1 METINKGDMVSF
13 VDMMTSKGWINQ
25 NTGGGYKAAL
35 AKILGD
41 VPGEEDVRKID
52 VKTQV
57 LRYNNL
63 HPGELSPASLKQY
76 EKRVVQ
82 CIQHFT
88 SWKTDPTN
96 FKPPQRVLS
105 NGNGDKADKPKAK
118 AKGAAL
124 SATATVTPSA
134 SGTLDTAP
142 KEPEHLKPVV
152 GASTGQNLV
161 LPYPLR
167 PGYLAQIIVPLD
179 MTKDEAARLCAF
191 ISTLAAA

>member
-1 METINKGDMVSF
+1 MGKGQMVSF
-13 VDMMTSKGWINQ
+13 VDMMTTRGWING

-35 AKILGD
+35 SKILGD
-41 VPGEEDVRKID
+41 VPAEEDVRKID

-76 EKRVVQ
+76 EKRVAQ
-82 CIQHFT
+82 CIQHFI

-96 FKPPQRVLS
+96 FKPPQRVLV
-105 NGNGDKADKPKAK
+105 NGNEKADKPKPKTK
-118 AKGAAL
+118 APSPPPAA
-124 SATATVTPSA
+124 AARAPEM
-134 SGTLDTAP
+134 P
-142 KEPEHLKPVV
+142 KEQHEPAKPAI

-167 PGYLAQIIVPLD
+167 PGYLAQIVVPID

-191 ISTLAAA
+191 ISTLATA

>member
-1 METINKGDMVSF
+1 METMSKGDMVAF
-13 VDMMTSKGWINQ
+13 VDMMTTKGWINS

-35 AKILGD
+35 SKVLGD
-41 VPGEEDVRKID
+41 VSGEEDVRKID

-63 HPGELSPASLKQY
+63 NPGELSPASLKQY
-76 EKRVVQ
+76 EKRVGQ
-82 CIQHFT
+82 CIQHFI
-88 SWKTDPTN
+88 SWKTDPTA
-96 FKPPQRVLS
+96 FRPPQRVLS

-118 AKGAAL
+118 AKAATPAL
-124 SATATVTPSA
+124 NATATAVA
-134 SGTLDTAP
+134 AALDPP
-142 KEPEHLKPVV
+142 KEHELPKPAV
-152 GASTGQNLV
+152 GTSTGQNLV

-179 MTKDEAARLCAF
+179 MTKDEAARLCSF

>member
-1 METINKGDMVSF
+1 MVAF
-13 VDMMTSKGWINQ
+13 VDMMTTKGWINS

-35 AKILGD
+35 SKILGD
-41 VPGEEDVRKID
+41 VSGEEDVRKID

-63 HPGELSPASLKQY
+63 NPGELSPASLKQY
-76 EKRVVQ
+76 EKRVAQ
-82 CIQHFT
+82 CIQHFI
-88 SWKTDPTN
+88 SWKTDPTA

-118 AKGAAL
+118 AKAGTPASNAAAPAA
-124 SATATVTPSA
+124 AT
-134 SGTLDTAP
+134 TLDQP
-142 KEPEHLKPVV
+142 KEHEPPKPAV
-152 GASTGQNLV
+152 GTSTGQNLV

>member
-1 METINKGDMVSF
+1 MKMETMNKGDMVAF
-13 VDMMTSKGWINQ
+13 VDMMTTKGWING

-35 AKILGD
+35 SKILGD

-63 HPGELSPASLKQY
+63 NPGDLSPASLKQY
-76 EKRVVQ
+76 EKRVAQ
-82 CIQHFT
+82 CIQHFIN
-88 SWKTDPTN
+88 WKTDPTA

-105 NGNGDKADKPKAK
+105 NGNGDKPDKPKATAK
-118 AKGAAL
+118 AAKPALKAAAPTPA
-124 SATATVTPSA
+124 ATTDAPREHELPKPAV
-134 SGTLDTAP
+134 GT
-142 KEPEHLKPVV
+142 
-152 GASTGQNLV
+152 STGQNLV

-191 ISTLAAA
+191 ISTLAAV